1 MEKSQNRK
9 KSKKINTNNNISKMM
24 KLMGKIT
31 TRNHKRII
39 TSKTL
44 NKIKNRDKN
53 NMNKNLQKNPK
64 GKKKYKSLK

>member
-44 NKIKNRDKN
+44 NKTTNRYIN
-53 NMNKNLQKNPK
+53 SMNKNLQNPK
-64 GKKKYKSLK
+64 GKKKFKSLK